1 MYFSRRPF
9 TVLLTLSLA
18 AVGLPS
24 RAAPSLPN
32 GDVLLDRALDLFDH
46 AQTIQVTVKVHNS
59 DDQAG
64 MARVV
69 RFQVENAPG
78 GLTRRSRI
86 VTTGGSGNPPIE
98 LDDGQYAYIIDPA
111 RKTYQRERLGADRFS
126 DLFRVGL
133 DRLRRQG
140 VMLTTSRTLWHG
152 RPSYLLQ
159 GSHGEY
165 ALRAVVSQDT
175 SELEDFRGS
184 GQNGR
189 KFSEMSVISLRL
201 NSPLPPGT
209 FQKPGAD
216 YRQGSVPDPS

>member
-1 MYFSRRPF
+1 M
-9 TVLLTLSLA
+9 
-18 AVGLPS
+18 
-24 RAAPSLPN
+24 
-32 GDVLLDRALDLFDH
+32 
-46 AQTIQVTVKVHNS
+46 QIHNS
-59 DDQAG
+59 NDLPG
-64 MARVV
+64 KARVL

-78 GLTRRSRI
+78 GLTSRSRI
-86 VTTGGSGNPPIE
+86 VTTGGRGNLPIE
-98 LDDGQYAYIIDPA
+98 LDDGQYGYVIDPA
-111 RKTYQRERLGADRFS
+111 RKTYQREPLGADRFS

-201 NSPLPPGT
+201 NAPLPPGT